1 MYRITDIP
9 AEEIELQA
17 IRASGPGGQHV
28 NKVSTG
34 IHLRFDIGASSLPP
48 AVRHRLRGMLDRRVT
63 LDGLVVIK
71 ATQFRSQEKNR
82 QDALVRLDELLVQAQ
97 RKRKHRIKTKPTRAS
112 VQRRLTTKKWRGGRK
127 RLRSRP
133 KVEDKW

>member
-34 IHLRFDIGASSLPP
+34 IHLRFDISASSLPP
-48 AVRHRLRGMLDRRVT
+48 AVRHRLRSMLDRRVT

-133 KVEDKW
+133 KVDD

>member
-34 IHLRFDIGASSLPP
+34 IHLRFDISASSLPP
-48 AVRHRLRGMLDRRVT
+48 ALRHQLRGMADRRVT
-63 LDGLVVIK
+63 PDGLVVIK

-97 RKRKHRIKTKPTRAS
+97 RKRKHRIKTKPTSAS
-112 VQRRLTTKKWRGGRK
+112 VQRRLTTKKGRGDRK

-133 KVEDKW
+133 KVDD

>member
-48 AVRHRLRGMLDRRVT
+48 AVRHRLRGMSDRRVT

-112 VQRRLTTKKWRGGRK
+112 VQRRLMTKKGRGGRK

-133 KVEDKW
+133 KVDD

>member
-112 VQRRLTTKKWRGGRK
+112 VQRRLTTKKGRGDRK

-133 KVEDKW
+133 KVDD

>member
-9 AEEIELQA
+9 AEEIELRA
-17 IRASGPGGQHV
+17 IRASGRGGQHV

-48 AVRHRLRGMLDRRVT
+48 AIRHRLRGMLDRRVT

-82 QDALVRLDELLVQAQ
+82 QDALARLDELLVQAQ
-97 RKRKHRIKTKPTRAS
+97 RKRNHRIKTKPTRAS

-133 KVEDKW
+133 KVDD

>member
-34 IHLRFDIGASSLPP
+34 IHLRFDIDASSLPP

-112 VQRRLTTKKWRGGRK
+112 VQRRLTTKKGRGGRK

-133 KVEDKW
+133 KVDD

>member
-133 KVEDKW
+133 KVYD

>member
-34 IHLRFDIGASSLPP
+34 IPLRFDIGASSLPP

-133 KVEDKW
+133 KVED

>member
-1 MYRITDIP
+1 MYRVTDIP

-34 IHLRFDIGASSLPP
+34 IHLRFDIDASSLPP
-48 AVRHRLRGMLDRRVT
+48 AVRQRLRAVSDHRVT
-63 LDGLVVIK
+63 PDGVVVIK
-71 ATQFRSQEKNR
+71 ATQFRSREKNR
-82 QDALVRLDELLVQAQ
+82 LDALSRLDDLLMQAQ
-97 RKRKHRIKTKPTRAS
+97 RKRKYRIKTKPTRAS
-112 VQRRLTTKKWRGGRK
+112 VQRRLTTKNRRGDRK

-133 KVEDKW
+133 RGDD

>member
-9 AEEIELQA
+9 TEEIELQA

-48 AVRHRLRGMLDRRVT
+48 AVRQRLRSIADRRVT
-63 LDGLVVIK
+63 PDGVVVIK

-82 QDALVRLDELLVQAQ
+82 QDALARLDELLMQAQ
-97 RKRKHRIKTKPTRAS
+97 RKRKHRIKTKPTKAS
-112 VQRRLTTKKWRGGRK
+112 VQRRLTTKNRRGDRK
-127 RLRSRP
+127 RLRTRP
-133 KVEDKW
+133 RGEE

>member
-48 AVRHRLRGMLDRRVT
+48 GVRHRLRGMLDRRVP
-63 LDGLVVIK
+63 LDGLVVIN

-133 KVEDKW
+133 KVDD

>member
-133 KVEDKW
+133 KVDE

>member
-133 KVEDKW
+133 KVDDKS

>member
-112 VQRRLTTKKWRGGRK
+112 VQRRLTTKKWRCGRE

-133 KVEDKW
+133 KADY

>member
-34 IHLRFDIGASSLPP
+34 IHLRFDISASSLPL
-48 AVRHRLRGMLDRRVT
+48 AVRHRLRGMADRRVT
-63 LDGLVVIK
+63 PDGLVVIK

-112 VQRRLTTKKWRGGRK
+112 VQRRLTTKKGRGGRK

-133 KVEDKW
+133 KVDD

>member
-71 ATQFRSQEKNR
+71 ATQLRSQEKNR

-133 KVEDKW
+133 KVDD